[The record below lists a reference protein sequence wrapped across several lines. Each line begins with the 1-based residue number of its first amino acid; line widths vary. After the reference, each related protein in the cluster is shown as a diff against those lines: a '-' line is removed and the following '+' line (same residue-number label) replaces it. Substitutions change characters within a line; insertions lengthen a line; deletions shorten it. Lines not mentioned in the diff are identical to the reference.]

1 MKTFK
6 ISQSFATS
14 ILVLGLLS
22 YHCCNAETT
31 SCDGTITGP
40 GAIIGDV
47 ECANDCVLYEATVTG
62 NVTCTIGSL
71 VAKGDST
78 IAGNVF
84 VSGAVRRIVLDD
96 VTVLGDVEVTN
107 ATSLTKLVITKTA
120 TVNGSVSVQNTP
132 GNVYISGSIANLV
145 LVNSGN
151 LFAHRLTIT
160 NALGADHGISVV
172 GGNGVVQISGS
183 RVGGGLS
190 VQQHDGDIKIY
201 GIDIDGNVNIEEVTG
216 KLLFQK
222 LNIIAVDTR
231 ITNINGTVTVKG
243 SNFNL
248 FRGLAIS
255 NVAGKVAVKDSKFNV
270 ENTMSIA
277 AVNGN
282 VAVVDSDLNLRLCV
296 ISNVAGSVAVKVS
309 KFDVRDD
316 MIIDNVA
323 GSVAVKVSKFNVIG
337 DMTISNVAGNVAVK
351 DSKFNTDDCMDIRI
365 VTGNVSVKD
374 SNLNVRDE
382 LDIFRIDGYLLI
394 QDSNINAADDMSIT
408 SINGHLLVLGNTV
421 LDDFFVARNS
431 APVIIVGNNLA
442 RARFFDH
449 TGGVAIRGNIIE
461 TLDCSDNVPP
471 PDVSETNIIGS
482 SSAQCSGL

>member
-183 RVGGGLS
+183 RVEGGLS

-201 GIDIDGNVNIEEVTG
+201 GTLFLRGTNPDFVVVDHTGDVKLVTAQLSDVDVMNVQGYVALDGVSIDSDVNIDKVTG
-216 KLLFQK
+216 NLLLKKLIIVADDTMIA
-222 LNIIAVDTR
+222 NISG
-231 ITNINGTVTVKG
+231 N
-243 SNFNL
+243 
-248 FRGLAIS
+248 
-255 NVAGKVAVKDSKFNV
+255 VAVKDTIFDVRNKVDIVSV
-270 ENTMSIA
+270 T
-277 AVNGN
+277 GN
-282 VAVVDSDLNLRLCV
+282 VAVEDSDFSFSDLAIINV
-296 ISNVAGSVAVKVS
+296 ASNVAVKGSDLIASNDWLIRNITGNVEVKE
-309 KFDVRDD
+309 
-316 MIIDNVA
+316 
-323 GSVAVKVSKFNVIG
+323 
-337 DMTISNVAGNVAVK
+337 SNVYVDDNLAISIVTGNVAVK
-351 DSKFNTDDCMDIRI
+351 DSNFI
-365 VTGNVSVKD
+365 VRFS
-374 SNLNVRDE
+374 
-382 LDIFRIDGYLLI
+382 
-394 QDSNINAADDMSIT
+394 DMQIL
-408 SINGHLLVLGNTV
+408 SINGSVLVEDNTV
-421 LDDFFVARNS
+421 TVLPVLFDFKFRVRENS
-431 APVIIVGNNLA
+431 GPVKIVDNTLGRVTINDN
-442 RARFFDH
+442 
-449 TGGVAIRGNIIE
+449 TGGVVIRGNTIE
-461 TLDCSDNVPP
+461 TLTCSDNVPS

-482 SSAQCSGL
+482 SSGQC